1 MRKLGPAEY
10 GLGGVPDLTDLALA
24 GGRGAEPGD
33 TRPSGPSQPSPGHPA
48 QAGPAQPVRPAL
60 QVHALS
66 TYCLRYEGRG

>member
-1 MRKLGPAEY
+1 MGWGCFRSITE
-10 GLGGVPDLTDLALA
+10 LAHA

-66 TYCLRYEGRG
+66 TFCLRYERRG